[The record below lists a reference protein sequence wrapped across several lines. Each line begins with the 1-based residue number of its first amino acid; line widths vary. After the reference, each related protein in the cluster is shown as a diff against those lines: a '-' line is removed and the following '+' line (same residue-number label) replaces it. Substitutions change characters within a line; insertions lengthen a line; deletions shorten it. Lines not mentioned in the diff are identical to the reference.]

1 MKKINININIT
12 EERLLYYLIIVNI
25 ISFFF
30 ALIDKKYNK
39 RTKIFA
45 YLIRISCLLGGS
57 LGLFLFIILFDR
69 KSNKENMMNR
79 VFALSIFMIQVV
91 ILIFVKYSKLEDI
104 DFRVWNINPSK
115 ILIYYFI
122 IINLFTFLTFGLD
135 KYFAIKNKNRIR
147 IVFLIFLAIIGGCVG
162 GLLSMF
168 IFNHK
173 TRVDYF
179 IYGLPLII
187 LMQVF
192 LLLLFNNI
200 SLWYFLAKDIYKWVD
215 I

>member
-1 MKKINININIT
+1 MKKINIIG
-12 EERLLYYLIIVNI
+12 ERFLYYLIFINI

-30 ALIDKKYNK
+30 ALIDKKFNK
-39 RTKIFA
+39 KTKIFA
-45 YLIRISCLLGGS
+45 YLTRLSCLLGGS

-69 KSNKENMMNR
+69 KSNKKNMMNR
-79 VFALSIFMIQVV
+79 VFALSIFVIQVV
-91 ILIFVKYSKLEDI
+91 ILIFMKNYKLEDI

-115 ILIYYFI
+115 ILIHYFI

-147 IVFLIFLAIIGGCVG
+147 IVFLIFLSIIGGSVG

-192 LLLLFNNI
+192 LLVLFYN
-200 SLWYFLAKDIYKWVD
+200 LTL
-215 I
+215 

>member
-1 MKKINININIT
+1 MKEINII
-12 EERLLYYLIIVNI
+12 EERFLYYLIFINI

-30 ALIDKKYNK
+30 ALIDKKFNK
-39 RTKIFA
+39 KTKIFA
-45 YLIRISCLLGGS
+45 YLTRLSCFLGGS

-69 KSNKENMMNR
+69 KSNKGNMMNR
-79 VFALSIFMIQVV
+79 VFALSIFVIQVV
-91 ILIFVKYSKLEDI
+91 ILIFMKNYKLEDI

-122 IINLFTFLTFGLD
+122 IINLFTFFTFGLD

-147 IVFLIFLAIIGGCVG
+147 IVFLIFLAIIGGSVG

-192 LLLLFNNI
+192 LLLLFSNI
-200 SLWYFLAKDIYKWVD
+200 SL
-215 I
+215 

>member
-1 MKKINININIT
+1 MKNINTI
-12 EERLLYYLIIVNI
+12 EEKILYYLLIVNI
-25 ISFFF
+25 ISFFL

-39 RTKIFA
+39 KTKLFA
-45 YLIRISCLLGGS
+45 YLTRLTCLLGGS
-57 LGLFLFIILFDR
+57 LGLILFIILFDR

-79 VFALSIFMIQVV
+79 VFALSIFVIQVV
-91 ILIFVKYSKLEDI
+91 ILIFVKYYKLEDVN
-104 DFRVWNINPSK
+104 FRIWNINPSE

-147 IVFLIFLAIIGGCVG
+147 IVFLIFLAIIGGSAG

-192 LLLLFNNI
+192 LLILFSNI
-200 SLWYFLAKDIYKWVD
+200 SL
-215 I
+215 

>member
-1 MKKINININIT
+1 MKKINIM
-12 EERLLYYLIIVNI
+12 EERFLCYLLIVNI
-25 ISFFF
+25 ISFLF
-30 ALIDKKYNK
+30 ASIDKKYNK
-39 RTKIFA
+39 RTKFFA
-45 YLIRISCLLGGS
+45 YLTRLSCLLGGS

-79 VFALSIFMIQVV
+79 VFALSIFVIQVV
-91 ILIFVKYSKLEDI
+91 ILIFAKYYKLEDI

-115 ILIYYFI
+115 TLIYYFI

-200 SLWYFLAKDIYKWVD
+200 SL
-215 I
+215 

>member
-1 MKKINININIT
+1 MKKINII
-12 EERLLYYLIIVNI
+12 EERFLYYLIFINI

-30 ALIDKKYNK
+30 ALVDKKFNK
-39 RTKIFA
+39 KTKIFA
-45 YLIRISCLLGGS
+45 YLTRLSCFLGGS

-69 KSNKENMMNR
+69 KSNKANMMNR
-79 VFALSIFMIQVV
+79 VFALSIFVIQVV
-91 ILIFVKYSKLEDI
+91 ILIFIKNYKLEDI
-104 DFRVWNINPSK
+104 DFRIWNINPSK

-147 IVFLIFLAIIGGCVG
+147 IVFLIFLAIIGGSVG

-192 LLLLFNNI
+192 LLILFYNL
-200 SLWYFLAKDIYKWVD
+200 SL
-215 I
+215 

>member
-1 MKKINININIT
+1 MKKINIM
-12 EERLLYYLIIVNI
+12 EERFLYYLLIVNI

-39 RTKIFA
+39 KTKLFA
-45 YLIRISCLLGGS
+45 YLTRLTCLFGGS

-79 VFALSIFMIQVV
+79 VFALSIFVIQVV

-200 SLWYFLAKDIYKWVD
+200 SL
-215 I
+215 

>member
-1 MKKINININIT
+1 MKKININVMGENF
-12 EERLLYYLIIVNI
+12 LYYLIFINI

-30 ALIDKKYNK
+30 ALIDKKFNK
-39 RTKIFA
+39 RTKVFA
-45 YLIRISCLLGGS
+45 YLTRLTCLLGGS
-57 LGLFLFIILFDR
+57 LGLILFIGLFDR
-69 KSNKENMMNR
+69 KANKSNMMNR
-79 VFALSIFMIQVV
+79 VFAMSIFVIQVV
-91 ILIFVKYSKLEDI
+91 IFMFIKSYRLEDI
-104 DFRVWNINPSK
+104 DFRIWNINPSE

-147 IVFLIFLAIIGGCVG
+147 IVFLIFLAIIGGSVG

-179 IYGLPLII
+179 IYGLPLIMI
-187 LMQVF
+187 MQLF

-200 SLWYFLAKDIYKWVD
+200 SL
-215 I
+215 

>member
-1 MKKINININIT
+1 MKKININVMGENF
-12 EERLLYYLIIVNI
+12 LYYLIFINI

-30 ALIDKKYNK
+30 ALIDKKFNK
-39 RTKIFA
+39 RTKVFA
-45 YLIRISCLLGGS
+45 YLTRLTCLLGGS
-57 LGLFLFIILFDR
+57 LGLILFIGLFDR
-69 KSNKENMMNR
+69 KANKSNMMNR
-79 VFALSIFMIQVV
+79 VFAMSIFVIQVV
-91 ILIFVKYSKLEDI
+91 IFMFIKSYRLEDI
-104 DFRVWNINPSK
+104 DFRIWNINPSE

-147 IVFLIFLAIIGGCVG
+147 IVFLIFLAIIGGSVG

-179 IYGLPLII
+179 IYGLPLIMI
-187 LMQVF
+187 MQLF
-192 LLLLFNNI
+192 LLILFYNL
-200 SLWYFLAKDIYKWVD
+200 SL
-215 I
+215 

>member
-1 MKKINININIT
+1 MKKINII
-12 EERLLYYLIIVNI
+12 EERFLYYLIFINI

-30 ALIDKKYNK
+30 ALIDKKFNK
-39 RTKIFA
+39 KTKIFA
-45 YLIRISCLLGGS
+45 YLTRLSCLLGGS

-69 KSNKENMMNR
+69 KSNKGNMMNR
-79 VFALSIFMIQVV
+79 VFALSIFVIQVV
-91 ILIFVKYSKLEDI
+91 ILIFIKYYKLEDI

-115 ILIYYFI
+115 ISIYYFI

-192 LLLLFNNI
+192 LLLLFSNI
-200 SLWYFLAKDIYKWVD
+200 SL
-215 I
+215 

>member
-1 MKKINININIT
+1 MKNINTI
-12 EERLLYYLIIVNI
+12 EEKILYYLIFINI

-30 ALIDKKYNK
+30 ALIDKKFNK
-39 RTKIFA
+39 RTKVFA
-45 YLIRISCLLGGS
+45 YLTRLTCLLGGS
-57 LGLFLFIILFDR
+57 LGLILFIGLFDR
-69 KSNKENMMNR
+69 KANKVNMMNR
-79 VFALSIFMIQVV
+79 VFAMSIFVIQVV
-91 ILIFVKYSKLEDI
+91 IFIFIKSYRLEDI
-104 DFRVWNINPSK
+104 DFRIWNINPSE

-147 IVFLIFLAIIGGCVG
+147 IVFLIFLAIIGGSVG

-179 IYGLPLII
+179 IYGLPLIMI
-187 LMQVF
+187 MQLF
-192 LLLLFNNI
+192 LLILFYNL
-200 SLWYFLAKDIYKWVD
+200 SL
-215 I
+215 

>member
-1 MKKINININIT
+1 MKKINIV
-12 EERLLYYLIIVNI
+12 EERFLYYLIFINI

-30 ALIDKKYNK
+30 ALIDKKFNK
-39 RTKIFA
+39 RTKVFA
-45 YLIRISCLLGGS
+45 YLTRLTCLLGGS
-57 LGLFLFIILFDR
+57 LGLILFIGLFDR
-69 KSNKENMMNR
+69 KANKGNMMNR
-79 VFALSIFMIQVV
+79 VFAMSIFVIQVV
-91 ILIFVKYSKLEDI
+91 IFIFIKSYRLEDI
-104 DFRVWNINPSK
+104 DFRIWNINPSE

-147 IVFLIFLAIIGGCVG
+147 IVFLIFLAIIGGSVG

-179 IYGLPLII
+179 IYGLPLIMI
-187 LMQVF
+187 MQLF
-192 LLLLFNNI
+192 LLILFYNL
-200 SLWYFLAKDIYKWVD
+200 SL
-215 I
+215 

>member
-1 MKKINININIT
+1 MKKINIV
-12 EERLLYYLIIVNI
+12 EERFLYYLIFINI

-30 ALIDKKYNK
+30 ALIDKKFNK
-39 RTKIFA
+39 RTKVFA
-45 YLIRISCLLGGS
+45 YITRLTCLLGGS
-57 LGLFLFIILFDR
+57 LGLILFIGLFDR
-69 KSNKENMMNR
+69 KANKGNMMNR
-79 VFALSIFMIQVV
+79 VFAMSIFVIQLV
-91 ILIFVKYSKLEDI
+91 IFIFIKSYRLEDI
-104 DFRVWNINPSK
+104 DFRIWNINPSE

-147 IVFLIFLAIIGGCVG
+147 IVFLIFLAIIGGSVG

-179 IYGLPLII
+179 IYGLPLIMI
-187 LMQVF
+187 MQLF
-192 LLLLFNNI
+192 LLTLFYNL
-200 SLWYFLAKDIYKWVD
+200 SL
-215 I
+215 

>member
-1 MKKINININIT
+1 MKKINII
-12 EERLLYYLIIVNI
+12 EERFLYYLIFINI

-30 ALIDKKYNK
+30 ALIDKKFNK
-39 RTKIFA
+39 KTKIFA
-45 YLIRISCLLGGS
+45 YLTRLSCFLGGS
-57 LGLFLFIILFDR
+57 LGLILFIILFDR

-79 VFALSIFMIQVV
+79 VFALSIFVIQVV
-91 ILIFVKYSKLEDI
+91 ILIFIKNYKLEDI

-147 IVFLIFLAIIGGCVG
+147 IVFLIFLAIIGGSVG

-179 IYGLPLII
+179 IYGLPFII

-192 LLLLFNNI
+192 LLLLFSNI
-200 SLWYFLAKDIYKWVD
+200 SL
-215 I
+215 

>member
-1 MKKINININIT
+1 MKKINII
-12 EERLLYYLIIVNI
+12 EERFSYYLIFINI

-30 ALIDKKYNK
+30 ALIDKKFNK
-39 RTKIFA
+39 KTKIFA
-45 YLIRISCLLGGS
+45 YLTRLTCLLGGS
-57 LGLFLFIILFDR
+57 LGVLLFIILFDR

-79 VFALSIFMIQVV
+79 VFALSIFVIQMV
-91 ILIFVKYSKLEDI
+91 ILIFMKNYKLEDI
-104 DFRVWNINPSK
+104 DFRVWNINPGK
-115 ILIYYFI
+115 NLIYYFI

-147 IVFLIFLAIIGGCVG
+147 IVFLIFLAIIGGSVG

-173 TRVDYF
+173 TRVEYF

-192 LLLLFNNI
+192 LLLLFSNI
-200 SLWYFLAKDIYKWVD
+200 IL
-215 I
+215 

>member
-1 MKKINININIT
+1 MKKINIM
-12 EERLLYYLIIVNI
+12 EERFLYYLLIVNI

-30 ALIDKKYNK
+30 ALIGKKYNK
-39 RTKIFA
+39 KTKLFA
-45 YLIRISCLLGGS
+45 YLKRLSCLLGGS

-79 VFALSIFMIQVV
+79 VFALSIFVIQVV
-91 ILIFVKYSKLEDI
+91 ILIFIKYYKLEDI

-115 ILIYYFI
+115 ILIHYFI

-147 IVFLIFLAIIGGCVG
+147 IVFLIFLAIIGGSVG

-179 IYGLPLII
+179 IYGLPLIMI
-187 LMQVF
+187 MQVF
-192 LLLLFNNI
+192 LLVLFYN
-200 SLWYFLAKDIYKWVD
+200 LTL
-215 I
+215 

>member
-1 MKKINININIT
+1 MKKINII
-12 EERLLYYLIIVNI
+12 EERFLYYLIFINI

-30 ALIDKKYNK
+30 ALIDKKLNK
-39 RTKIFA
+39 ETKIFA
-45 YLIRISCLLGGS
+45 YLTRLSCFLGGS

-79 VFALSIFMIQVV
+79 VFALSIFVIQVV
-91 ILIFVKYSKLEDI
+91 ILIFMKNYKLEDI

-147 IVFLIFLAIIGGCVG
+147 IVFLIFLAIIGGSAG

-200 SLWYFLAKDIYKWVD
+200 SL
-215 I
+215 

>member
-1 MKKINININIT
+1 MKKININVMGENF
-12 EERLLYYLIIVNI
+12 LYYLIFINI

-30 ALIDKKYNK
+30 ALIDKKFNK
-39 RTKIFA
+39 RTKVFA
-45 YLIRISCLLGGS
+45 YLTRLTCLLGGS
-57 LGLFLFIILFDR
+57 LGLILFIGLFDR
-69 KSNKENMMNR
+69 KAKKSNMMNR
-79 VFALSIFMIQVV
+79 VFAMSIFVIQVV
-91 ILIFVKYSKLEDI
+91 IFIFIKSYRLEDI
-104 DFRVWNINPSK
+104 DFRIWNINPSE

-147 IVFLIFLAIIGGCVG
+147 IVFLIFLAIIGGSVG

-179 IYGLPLII
+179 IYGLPLIMI
-187 LMQVF
+187 MQLF
-192 LLLLFNNI
+192 LLILFYNL
-200 SLWYFLAKDIYKWVD
+200 SL
-215 I
+215 

>member
-1 MKKINININIT
+1 MKKINIM
-12 EERLLYYLIIVNI
+12 EERFLYYLLIVNI

-30 ALIDKKYNK
+30 ALIYKKYNK

-45 YLIRISCLLGGS
+45 YLTRLSCLLGGS

-79 VFALSIFMIQVV
+79 VFALSIFVIQVV

-104 DFRVWNINPSK
+104 DFRVWNIKPSK

-200 SLWYFLAKDIYKWVD
+200 SL
-215 I
+215 